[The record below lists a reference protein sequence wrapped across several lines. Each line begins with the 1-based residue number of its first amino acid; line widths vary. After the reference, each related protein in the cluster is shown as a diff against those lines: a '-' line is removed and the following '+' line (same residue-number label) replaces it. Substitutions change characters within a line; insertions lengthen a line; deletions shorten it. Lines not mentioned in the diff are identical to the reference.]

1 LLIIEMDALPN
12 SLTVLT
18 GLFGYPVEH
27 SISPVIHNS
36 AFSHAR
42 MDWTY
47 LAFSVKPEN
56 LEEAFIGFQALGGRG
71 LNITIPHKQEVIRL
85 LDEVSEEASLIGAVN
100 TVLFRDG
107 RSLGYNTDGPGFV
120 RTLKEEKD
128 FLLDGMRV
136 CLIGAGGAGRA
147 VAVQSALSGI
157 ARIDIADLDSDRV
170 EELSGWI
177 NQEIRADLSGI
188 FRVGS
193 REGDEII
200 AAADLVV
207 DATPLG
213 LNPDDPLSFD
223 PSLLNPGGLVMDL
236 VYNPPETE
244 LLNAARDLGIDTLNG
259 LGMLI
264 HQAAL
269 AWEIWTGER
278 ASIEVMKKAARAAL
292 YKSGI
297 KKI

>member
-1 LLIIEMDALPN
+1 MNAPPN
-12 SLTVLT
+12 SSTALT
-18 GLFGYPVEH
+18 GLFGYPVGH
-27 SISPVIHNS
+27 SISPGIHNAAFES
-36 AFSHAR
+36 AGL
-42 MDWTY
+42 DWTY
-47 LAFSVKPEN
+47 LAFSVKPED
-56 LEEAFIGFQALGGRG
+56 LEAAFVGFQALGGRG
-71 LNITIPHKQEVIRL
+71 LNITIPHKQEVMRF
-85 LDEVSEEASLIGAVN
+85 LDEVSEEARLIGAIN

-157 ARIDIADLDSDRV
+157 ARIDITDLDSDRV

-177 NQEIRADLSGI
+177 NQEIRAGLSGI

-213 LNPDDPLSFD
+213 LHPDDPISFD
-223 PSLLNPGGLVMDL
+223 PNLLNPGGLVMDL

-244 LLNAARDLGIDTLNG
+244 LLAAARDMGIDTLNG

-269 AWEIWTGER
+269 SWAIWTGER
-278 ASIEVMKKAARAAL
+278 APIEVMKKAARAAL
-292 YKSGI
+292 NREWGMENRE
-297 KKI
+297 